1 MTMAEESKNQ
11 DAVNTG
17 NPTSAE
23 GADTLTALKEEV
35 AKLTEENKSLA
46 ETLKKTEYD
55 RDIYKSLW
63 SKADDK
69 VSAMTDVL
77 KEMIKLAK
85 LG

>member
-1 MTMAEESKNQ
+1 MAEESKNQ

-17 NPTSAE
+17 NHTSEE

-55 RDIYKSLW
+55 RDIYTSLW

-69 VSAMTDVL
+69 VSAMTYLL
-77 KEMIKLAK
+77 KEMIKLVK
-85 LG
+85 LV

>member
-1 MTMAEESKNQ
+1 MTMAEENKNQ

-17 NPTSAE
+17 NPTTAE
-23 GADTLTALKEEV
+23 GSDTMTALKEEV
-35 AKLTEENKSLA
+35 ARLTEENKSLA

>member
-77 KEMIKLAK
+77 KEMIKFAGLA
-85 LG
+85 

>member
-77 KEMIKLAK
+77 KKMIKLAK

>member
-35 AKLTEENKSLA
+35 ERLTEENKSLA

>member
-55 RDIYKSLW
+55 RDIYISLW

>member
-46 ETLKKTEYD
+46 KTLKKTEYD